1 MNKAR
6 RYREGIDIEYR
17 ARRQAAALCVRN
29 VHLSAEGWEE
39 AQDAGAL
46 ARTATAQ
53 LPLDLTLPPGSKFHF
68 VFSNKTQ
75 HDPLVLEVAKDLKAQ
90 GLAVWQ
96 QTTNIPKDSEN
107 WFQEWCALPR
117 IEHAQLSRLSLTICF
132 CAGTR
137 ARSRPRRL
145 CATCPPTTSSPPSA

>member
-1 MNKAR
+1 MP
-6 RYREGIDIEYR
+6 
-17 ARRQAAALCVRN
+17 

-75 HDPLVLEVAKDLKAQ
+75 HDPLVLEVAKDLKAH

-117 IEHAQLSRLSLTICF
+117 AEPGSALLIALTICFF

-137 ARSRPRRL
+137 ARSRPLRS
-145 CATCPPTTSSPPSA
+145 CATCPPSTSSPPSA